1 MSLSDPSAVPDAAS
15 VTRNRLVLVVYT
27 SAIFVSALLLF
38 SVQPLFT
45 KMVLPR
51 LGGSPAVWSVAMVFF
66 QSLLL
71 GGYAYAHYLMQLR
84 NRMLPVVIHLV
95 LLVVALLT
103 LPLSIAGGWGEPPT
117 SGYAFWLL
125 GLFAVSIGL
134 PFFALAANN
143 PLLQAWFVR
152 TGHPNGPDPY
162 FLYASSN
169 IGSFLALLSYPVL
182 LEPMFTLRT
191 QNLIWTGG
199 YGLLIVLIAAC
210 GVLLLRSPVMAVADV
225 GAEAIDAPAPPWIL
239 RARWIFLAAVPS
251 GLLIAVTAHIS
262 TDVAAAPLLWV
273 LPLSLYLLTWVLV
286 FQSRPLLPHKWI
298 LLLQPLAIAGV
309 IVLLAVGG
317 EQNLLLT
324 LGGHQLCFF
333 VIAMACHGEL
343 ARTRPAAKY
352 LTGFYVALSFGGMVG
367 GLFAGLI
374 APFTFSWI
382 AEYPILLACAALCRP
397 PGGNERLA
405 RWSNWYWPLL
415 AVLAVAL
422 IAPTYNTGKVFTWLD
437 TNRVWVIGAVGVLS
451 ALLALGLNANRWK
464 IFATVAVALALI
476 RAYPSDD
483 GRVETVRSFFGVH
496 KIVVTSNGQ
505 YHVLMHGTTIYGAE
519 KYQNDDGTPVTGRPE
534 PITYYHKDG
543 GIGQAIAAMRERKG
557 GPLRVAVIGLGSGTL
572 ACASEPGETWKF
584 FEIDQTMVDTAK
596 DPKYFTYISK
606 CEPDMKPVIGDARLT
621 FAKEAA
627 GTLRPDHRRRLFVG
641 CDPDPS
647 RDRGGDGDLQGQAGA
662 AGRCG
667 DACVQ
672 PASRTGQRRGRHR
685 RRQRSQELGLQRG
698 YQPRR
703 GIHLLDHGGG
713 LGARGGRCRQAGVV
727 GPMGTDR
734 SRRQPAGLDRR
745 LLQRARRGV
754 AAAEEGR
761 GVSLKRTIRRL
772 VRNHSRLSLLAARHD
787 QPETIVKKLALS
799 FMAGAGALLA
809 TSAFAAPLSN
819 GLTALPD
826 SNIEQVRMVCN
837 ENGRCWRER
846 SERRVIV
853 REFLR

>member
-1 MSLSDPSAVPDAAS
+1 VGSAPRIARRVGLCSIAGPGALAENPAAGARRVQAGAFMSSPDPSAVTDQPSAS
-15 VTRNRLVLVVYT
+15 RNRLVLIVYT
-27 SAIFVSALLLF
+27 AAIFVSALLLF

-71 GGYAYAHYLMQLR
+71 AGYAYAHYLMQIR
-84 NRMLPVVIHLV
+84 NRWIPVVVHLV
-95 LLVVALLT
+95 LLVIALLT
-103 LPLSIAGGWGEPPT
+103 LPLSIASGWGEPPT

-210 GVLLLRSPVMAVADV
+210 GVLLLRSPVTAAD
-225 GAEAIDAPAPPWIL
+225 DAPAEETDAPPPAWIL

-286 FQSRPLLPHKWI
+286 FQSRPLLPHKWM
-298 LLLQPLAIAGV
+298 LMAQPLAITGV

-374 APFTFSWI
+374 APYTFSWI
-382 AEYPILLACAALCRP
+382 AEYPILLALAALCRP
-397 PGGNERLA
+397 SGGGERFP
-405 RWSNWYWPLL
+405 RWSGWYWPFL
-415 AVLAVAL
+415 AVLALAL
-422 IAPTYNTGKVFTWLD
+422 IAPSWSEGRIVTWLSEH
-437 TNRVWVIGAVGVLS
+437 RVWVIGAVGVLS
-451 ALLALGLNANRWK
+451 ALLALGLNADRWK
-464 IFATVAVALALI
+464 IFATVAVALMLI
-476 RAYPSDD
+476 RVYPADD

-496 KIVVTSNGQ
+496 KIVVTPHGQ
-505 YHVLMHGTTIYGAE
+505 YHVLMHGTTIHGAQ
-519 KYQNDDGTPVTGRPE
+519 KFQNEDGTPVTGRPE

-543 GIGQAIAAMRERKG
+543 GIGQAIAAVRERKG

-572 ACASEPGETWKF
+572 TCASEPGETWKF
-584 FEIDQTMVDTAK
+584 FEIDQSMVDTAR
-596 DPKYFTYISK
+596 DPKYFTYIQN
-606 CEPDMKPVIGDARLT
+606 CEPDLKPVIGDARLT
-621 FAKEAA
+621 FAREPDGIYDLIIVDAYSSDAIPIHLATEEAMEIYKDKLA
-627 GTLRPDHRRRLFVG
+627 PQGAVVMHVSNRHLELSSVVVGIADANDLKSWVYSEDSGRDNEYIFSTSVVVCAREEADVGKLASSDQWALTEADENQRVWTDDYSNVLGAVWRRLRNG
-641 CDPDPS
+641 
-647 RDRGGDGDLQGQAGA
+647 
-662 AGRCG
+662 
-667 DACVQ
+667 
-672 PASRTGQRRGRHR
+672 
-685 RRQRSQELGLQRG
+685 
-698 YQPRR
+698 
-703 GIHLLDHGGG
+703 
-713 LGARGGRCRQAGVV
+713 
-727 GPMGTDR
+727 
-734 SRRQPAGLDRR
+734 
-745 LLQRARRGV
+745 
-754 AAAEEGR
+754 EE
-761 GVSLKRTIRRL
+761 
-772 VRNHSRLSLLAARHD
+772 
-787 QPETIVKKLALS
+787 
-799 FMAGAGALLA
+799 
-809 TSAFAAPLSN
+809 
-819 GLTALPD
+819 
-826 SNIEQVRMVCN
+826 
-837 ENGRCWRER
+837 
-846 SERRVIV
+846 
-853 REFLR
+853 

>member
-1 MSLSDPSAVPDAAS
+1 MSLSEPSAVTDPS
-15 VTRNRLVLVVYT
+15 SNSRNRLLLVVYT
-27 SAIFVSALLLF
+27 AAIFVSALLLF

-71 GGYAYAHYLMQLR
+71 AGYAYAHYLMQIR
-84 NRMLPVVIHLV
+84 TRWIPVAAHLV

-191 QNLIWTGG
+191 QNLIWTAG
-199 YGLLIVLIAAC
+199 YGVLIVLIAAC
-210 GVLLLRSPVMAVADV
+210 GALLLRSPAMAMADTAD
-225 GAEAIDAPAPPWIL
+225 GADAPAPPWIL

-286 FQSRPLLPHKWI
+286 FQSRPLLPHKWMLI
-298 LLLQPLAIAGV
+298 LQPLAITGV

-374 APFTFSWI
+374 APFAFSWI
-382 AEYPILLACAALCRP
+382 AEYPILLALAALCRP
-397 PGGNERLA
+397 PGGDERFP
-405 RWSNWYWPLL
+405 RWSGWYWPFL
-415 AVLAVAL
+415 AALAIAL
-422 IAPTYNTGKVFTWLD
+422 IAPSYSDGKVMAWLD
-437 TNRVWVIGAVGVLS
+437 EHRVWVIGGVGVLS

-464 IFATVAVALALI
+464 IFATVAVALVLI

-483 GRVETVRSFFGVH
+483 GRVEIVRSFFGVH
-496 KIVVTSNGQ
+496 KIVVTPHGQ
-505 YHVLMHGTTIYGAE
+505 YHVLMHGTTIHGAE
-519 KYQNDDGTPVTGRPE
+519 KFQNDDGTPVTGRPE
-534 PITYYHKDG
+534 PITYSPQDG
-543 GIGQAIAAMRERKG
+543 GIGQAISAIRERKG
-557 GPLRVAVIGLGSGTL
+557 APLRVAVIGLGSGTL
-572 ACASEPGETWKF
+572 TCASEPGETWKF
-584 FEIDQTMVDTAK
+584 FEIDQSMVDTAR
-596 DPKYFTYISK
+596 DPKYFTYIQQ
-606 CEPDMKPVIGDARLT
+606 CEPDLKPVIGDARLT
-621 FAKEAA
+621 FAREPDGIYDLIIVDAYSSDAIPIHLATEEAMEIYKA
-627 GTLRPDHRRRLFVG
+627 KLAPQGAVVMHVSNRHLELSSVVVGIADANDLKSWVYSEDSNRDNEYIFATSVVVCAREEADVGKLASSDVWALTEAEENQRVWTDDYSNVLGAVWRRL
-641 CDPDPS
+641 
-647 RDRGGDGDLQGQAGA
+647 RDG
-662 AGRCG
+662 
-667 DACVQ
+667 
-672 PASRTGQRRGRHR
+672 
-685 RRQRSQELGLQRG
+685 
-698 YQPRR
+698 
-703 GIHLLDHGGG
+703 
-713 LGARGGRCRQAGVV
+713 
-727 GPMGTDR
+727 
-734 SRRQPAGLDRR
+734 
-745 LLQRARRGV
+745 
-754 AAAEEGR
+754 
-761 GVSLKRTIRRL
+761 
-772 VRNHSRLSLLAARHD
+772 
-787 QPETIVKKLALS
+787 
-799 FMAGAGALLA
+799 
-809 TSAFAAPLSN
+809 
-819 GLTALPD
+819 
-826 SNIEQVRMVCN
+826 EQ
-837 ENGRCWRER
+837 
-846 SERRVIV
+846 
-853 REFLR
+853 

>member
-1 MSLSDPSAVPDAAS
+1 MSSPDTSVAVTSAATTSAALPSAALGQPSAG
-15 VTRNRLVLVVYT
+15 RNRLVLVVYT
-27 SAIFVSALLLF
+27 AAIFVSALLLF

-84 NRMLPVVIHLV
+84 NRLIPVVVHLV
-95 LLVVALLT
+95 LLAIALTT
-103 LPLSIAGGWGEPPT
+103 LPLSIASGWGEPPT
-117 SGYAFWLL
+117 SGYAAWLL

-152 TGHPNGPDPY
+152 SGHPNGPDPY

-191 QNLIWTGG
+191 QNLIWSGG

-210 GVLLLRSPVMAVADV
+210 GVLLLRSPASAVVDTLAGDS
-225 GAEAIDAPAPPWIL
+225 DTPAPAWIL
-239 RARWIFLAAVPS
+239 RTRWIFLAAVPS

-286 FQSRPLLPHKWI
+286 FQSRPLLPHRWM

-309 IVLLAVGG
+309 IVLLAIGG

-324 LGGHQLCFF
+324 LGGHLLCFF
-333 VIAMACHGEL
+333 IIAMACHGEL

-374 APFTFSWI
+374 APFAFSWI
-382 AEYPILLACAALCRP
+382 AEYPILLALAALCRP
-397 PGGNERLA
+397 PGGDERFA
-405 RWSNWYWPLL
+405 RWSRWYWPFL

-422 IAPTYNTGKVFTWLD
+422 IAPVYADGKRGAEVMNWLED
-437 TNRVWVIGAVGVLS
+437 NRVWVIGAVGALS

-464 IFATVAVALALI
+464 IFATIVIALFLI
-476 RAYPSDD
+476 RAYPADE

-496 KIVVTSNGQ
+496 KIVVTPHGQ
-505 YHVLMHGTTIYGAE
+505 YHVLMHGTTIHGAQ
-519 KYQNDDGTPVTGRPE
+519 KFQNDDGTPVTGRPE

-543 GIGQAIAAMRERKG
+543 GIGRAITAIRERKG
-557 GPLRVAVIGLGSGTL
+557 APLRVAVIGLGSGTL

-584 FEIDQTMVDTAK
+584 FEIDQSMVDTAR
-596 DPKYFTYISK
+596 DPKYFTYIK
-606 CEPDMKPVIGDARLT
+606 NCEPDLQPVMGDARLT
-621 FAKEAA
+621 FAREPNGIYDLIIIDAYSSDAIPVHLATEEAMKIYKDKLA
-627 GTLRPDHRRRLFVG
+627 PQGAVLMHTSNRHLDLTSVVVGIAAANGLKSWVYSEDSGRDPEYIFATSVVVSARDDADVGKLDSSDVWAETEADANQRVWTDDYSNVLGAVYRRL
-641 CDPDPS
+641 
-647 RDRGGDGDLQGQAGA
+647 RDG
-662 AGRCG
+662 
-667 DACVQ
+667 
-672 PASRTGQRRGRHR
+672 
-685 RRQRSQELGLQRG
+685 
-698 YQPRR
+698 
-703 GIHLLDHGGG
+703 
-713 LGARGGRCRQAGVV
+713 
-727 GPMGTDR
+727 
-734 SRRQPAGLDRR
+734 
-745 LLQRARRGV
+745 
-754 AAAEEGR
+754 
-761 GVSLKRTIRRL
+761 
-772 VRNHSRLSLLAARHD
+772 
-787 QPETIVKKLALS
+787 
-799 FMAGAGALLA
+799 
-809 TSAFAAPLSN
+809 
-819 GLTALPD
+819 
-826 SNIEQVRMVCN
+826 EQ
-837 ENGRCWRER
+837 
-846 SERRVIV
+846 
-853 REFLR
+853 

>member
-1 MSLSDPSAVPDAAS
+1 MSSSDPSAVTEQLSPS
-15 VTRNRLVLVVYT
+15 RNRLVLIAYT
-27 SAIFVSALLLF
+27 AAIFVSALLLF

-71 GGYAYAHYLMQLR
+71 AGYAYAHYLTQLR
-84 NRMLPVVIHLV
+84 NRMLPVAIHLA
-95 LLVVALLT
+95 LLVTALVT
-103 LPLSIAGGWGEPPT
+103 LPLSIASGWGEPPT

-152 TGHPNGPDPY
+152 TGHPSGPDPY

-199 YGLLIVLIAAC
+199 YGLLIVLIAGC
-210 GVLLLRSPVMAVADV
+210 GVLLLRSPATAAVDILADD
-225 GAEAIDAPAPPWIL
+225 ADAPAPPGIL

-286 FQSRPLLPHKWI
+286 FQSRPLLPHKWM
-298 LLLQPLAIAGV
+298 LMAQPLAITGV
-309 IVLLAVGG
+309 IVLLAFGG

-382 AEYPILLACAALCRP
+382 AEYPILLALAALCRP
-397 PGGNERLA
+397 PGGGERLP
-405 RWSNWYWPLL
+405 RWSAWYWPFV
-415 AVLAVAL
+415 AVLALAL
-422 IAPTYNTGKVFTWLD
+422 IVPSWSGGQIFAWLD
-437 TNRVWVIGAVGVLS
+437 GYRVWVAGAVGVLA

-464 IFATVAVALALI
+464 IFATVVLALVLI
-476 RAYPSDD
+476 RVYPADD

-496 KIVVTSNGQ
+496 KIVVTPHGQ
-505 YHVLMHGTTIYGAE
+505 YHVLMHGTTIHGAQKFQE
-519 KYQNDDGTPVTGRPE
+519 NDGTPITGRPE
-534 PITYYHKDG
+534 AITYYHKDG
-543 GIGQAIAAMRERKG
+543 GIGQAIAAVRERKG
-557 GPLRVAVIGLGSGTL
+557 GPLRVAVIGLGAGTL
-572 ACASEPGETWKF
+572 TCASEPGENWKF
-584 FEIDQTMVDTAK
+584 FEIDQTMVDTAR
-596 DPKYFTYISK
+596 DPKYFTYIQN
-606 CEPDMKPVIGDARLT
+606 CAPDLKPVIGDARLT
-621 FAKEAA
+621 FAREPDGIYDLIIVDAYSSDAIPIHLATEEAMEIYKSKLA
-627 GTLRPDHRRRLFVG
+627 PQGSVLMHVSNRHLELSSVVVGIAEENDLKSWVYSEDSNRDDEYIFSTTVVVSAREEVDVGKLASSEQWALTEANDNQRVWTDDYSNVLGAVWRRL
-641 CDPDPS
+641 
-647 RDRGGDGDLQGQAGA
+647 RDG
-662 AGRCG
+662 
-667 DACVQ
+667 
-672 PASRTGQRRGRHR
+672 
-685 RRQRSQELGLQRG
+685 
-698 YQPRR
+698 
-703 GIHLLDHGGG
+703 
-713 LGARGGRCRQAGVV
+713 
-727 GPMGTDR
+727 
-734 SRRQPAGLDRR
+734 
-745 LLQRARRGV
+745 
-754 AAAEEGR
+754 EE
-761 GVSLKRTIRRL
+761 
-772 VRNHSRLSLLAARHD
+772 
-787 QPETIVKKLALS
+787 
-799 FMAGAGALLA
+799 
-809 TSAFAAPLSN
+809 
-819 GLTALPD
+819 
-826 SNIEQVRMVCN
+826 
-837 ENGRCWRER
+837 
-846 SERRVIV
+846 
-853 REFLR
+853 